1 MFDQVK
7 QELEEIRNEQNGIL
21 RPPDVVEKARDK
33 DTALHAHFTW
43 NDKAAGYKWRLHEAR
58 VLIQRVKM
66 VNPNKEDEQAAK
78 VSTRLYHS
86 LPSDRANGDSY
97 RHITDVLTHEE
108 LRAQLFEQL
117 ERDIAAL
124 QTKYEAILDAA
135 DLLEAAKQQAAAE
148 HKRLRKSKTGNQQTR
163 ASV

>member
-21 RPPDVVEKARDK
+21 RPPDVVEKAKDK
-33 DTALHAHFTW
+33 DTALHVYFTW
-43 NDKAAGYKWRLHEAR
+43 SDKKAGYKWRLHEAR

-66 VNPNKEDEQAAK
+66 VNPNKEDGQAAK
-78 VSTRLYHS
+78 VYPRLYHS

-97 RHITDVLTHEE
+97 RHIMDVLSDDEY
-108 LRAQLFEQL
+108 RAQLFEEL

-124 QTKYEAILDAA
+124 QTKYQSILDAA

-148 HKRLRKSKTGNQQTR
+148 HKRLRKT
-163 ASV
+163 ASQPQPQAMG